1 MIKIRYTF
9 GAVGVGSVLTILFSL
24 SRPLCVEAQTG
35 GASTFAF
42 LELHAPARIAALGGS
57 AITTPGTDLGLASQ
71 NPALLTREMD
81 RQLSFSRGYL
91 PSGIRFGNVQAAAS
105 ISKWGMFMFNLQH
118 IQYGEFQYT
127 NENAEVL
134 GTLKAGEYAFNL
146 GWSKQ
151 LDSSWTIGAQA
162 KYVYSDLAGN
172 TASGLAAD
180 LGVTW
185 HSRRKKVMA
194 SFLIRNAGRQLDRYE
209 SGIKEDLPLEIQAGI
224 SKELAKAPFR
234 FSLIF
239 QHLQQWDLRYKDREL
254 AQTDPLTGNTI
265 EKKTGFLGNAFRHVI
280 LNTEILLSKNFH
292 LRLGYNL
299 LRRDELGFTARPGMS
314 GFSFGTGFRVN
325 RFQLS
330 YAHSVL
336 NTAGGSNHI
345 GISTNLRDFTRKK

>member
-1 MIKIRYTF
+1 MRSPCYDFASLGLGIILT
-9 GAVGVGSVLTILFSL
+9 GLLSVAGFETA
-24 SRPLCVEAQTG
+24 EAQTG
-35 GASTFAF
+35 GSSTFAF

-57 AITTPGTDLGLASQ
+57 AIVTPGTDLGLASQ
-71 NPALLTREMD
+71 NPALLNKEMD

-105 ISKWGMFMFNLQH
+105 VSKWGMFMFNMQH
-118 IQYGEFQYT
+118 VQYGEFQFT

-134 GTLKAGEYAFNL
+134 GTLKAGEYAFSV

-151 LDSSWTIGAQA
+151 LDSSWNVGVQA
-162 KYVYSDLAGN
+162 KYIHSDLAGN
-172 TASGLAAD
+172 TSSGLAAD

-185 HSRRKKVMA
+185 HNRRKKVMA
-194 SFLIRNAGRQLDRYE
+194 SFLIRNAGRQLEQYE
-209 SGIKEDLPLEIQAGI
+209 SGRKENLPLEIQAGV

-239 QHLQQWDLRYKDREL
+239 QHLQQWDLRYKDKEL
-254 AQTDPLTGNTI
+254 AQTDPLTGNAI
-265 EKKTGFLGNAFRHVI
+265 EEQTGFFENTFRHVI

-299 LRRDELGFTARPGMS
+299 LRRDQLGFTARTGMS